1 MPQTKSITKIGFR
14 FFAAFLGLALLAM
27 LVLRTGPRI
36 IWNQVHAV
44 GFGMAVIVALGG
56 VALFI
61 RTWAWRMTLMCDTTA
76 LPWPRSFAVCLV
88 SEALGQLGA
97 GGKVLGEGMRISLL
111 RSSVP
116 LANAIPS
123 AAIDGGLHVTS
134 STIMTLSGILAT
146 LSLAPVSGKLRLFA
160 FIFVTALMAVLV
172 LVGVSIG
179 KGWELMGKT
188 AKAIGH
194 VPRFHSWMGRKQ
206 PVIESSERNL
216 LNFFHQAPAAFCAAF
231 LLNFLWQALS
241 ILEVYI
247 ILHFMGTR
255 IAFPGAFVLEGLT
268 KVINLVGLLNPGNVG
283 TYEGGN
289 MMIAKLFGVSGTVGL
304 TLALCRR
311 ARALFWAFIGA
322 ICLMLMS
329 KPTAHS
335 NDVANPEPAPV
346 MQL

>member
-27 LVLRTGPRI
+27 LVLRTGPQI

-61 RTWAWRMTLMCDTTA
+61 RTWAWRMTLMCDITA
-76 LPWPRSFAVCLV
+76 LPWTRSFAVCLV

-97 GGKVLGEGMRISLL
+97 GGKVLGEGMRVSLL

-116 LANAIPS
+116 IANAIPS

-146 LSLAPVSGKLRLFA
+146 LALAPVSPRVRLFA
-160 FIFVTALMAVLV
+160 FIFVTALVAVLV
-172 LVGVSIG
+172 LAGVSIG
-179 KGWELMGKT
+179 RGWELMGKT
-188 AKAIGH
+188 ARAIGH
-194 VPRFHSWMGRKQ
+194 VPRFQSWISRKQ
-206 PVIESSERNL
+206 PVIDSSEHNL
-216 LNFFHQAPAAFCAAF
+216 LNFFHKAPAAFCAAF
-231 LLNFLWQALS
+231 LLNFLWQVLA

-247 ILHFMGTR
+247 ILHFMGAK
-255 IAFPGAFVLEGLT
+255 IAVPGAFVLEGLT
-268 KVINLVGLLNPGNVG
+268 KVINLVGLFNPGNIG

-289 MMIAKLFGVSGTVGL
+289 MLITKLFGVPGTVGL
-304 TLALCRR
+304 SLALCRR

-322 ICLMLMS
+322 ACLVFMS
-329 KPTAHS
+329 KPTAR
-335 NDVANPEPAPV
+335 ANGSMNPDPTPV
-346 MQL
+346 VQL

>member
-27 LVLRTGPRI
+27 LVLRTGPKI

-146 LSLAPVSGKLRLFA
+146 LALAPVSGKLRLFA
-160 FIFVTALMAVLV
+160 FIFVVALMAVLV

-194 VPRFHSWMGRKQ
+194 VPRFHSWMSRKQ

-216 LNFFHQAPAAFCAAF
+216 LKFFHQAPAAFCAAF
-231 LLNFLWQALS
+231 LLNFLWQALA

-329 KPTAHS
+329 KPTART
-335 NDVANPEPAPV
+335 NGVNPDPTPV
-346 MQL
+346 VQL